1 MTTISEIVLHRM
13 RIPLTVP
20 YKLSFVELRAFDTI
34 LVEVHDGDGRVG
46 VGEATLLTGYTEES
60 VVRSWQLACRLC
72 REMAGK
78 SACDIKRRAGEHAGQ
93 AAFTSTAIT
102 TAVEMLEGNAWLRSR
117 RRTEVPLLA
126 LLHGETED
134 ELGDA
139 IRGHV
144 QQGYATFKVKVGFQV
159 DTDLA
164 RVALIQ
170 KLIQKLV
177 AGRGRI
183 RIDANQGYSSA
194 DACRFASSLDPRGI
208 ELLEQTCRAGD
219 WQAAAAV
226 AKVSTVPMMLDES
239 IYTLDDIARAA
250 DLGAAAYV
258 KLKLMK
264 TGGLEQLARA
274 LERIRAL
281 GMTPVL
287 GNGVACDIGCWM
299 EVRVAAELIDNAG
312 EMNGFLKTEHSLL
325 ENPMPVASGAVVLEP
340 DYWPRLDR
348 GALER
353 YAQASL
359 RCLPAGSEA

>member
-1 MTTISEIVLHRM
+1 MTTISEIVLHRL
-13 RIPLTVP
+13 RVPLTVP
-20 YKLSFVELRAFDTI
+20 YKLSLVELRAFDTI
-34 LVEVHDGDGRVG
+34 LVEVHGGDGRVG

-60 VVRSWQLACRLC
+60 VARSWELACRLC
-72 REMAGK
+72 RDMAGK
-78 SACDIKRRAGEHAGQ
+78 SAGDVKRRAGEHAAQ

-102 TAVEMLEGNAWLRSR
+102 TAVEMLEASSWLRSGQ
-117 RRTEVPLLA
+117 RTEVPLLA
-126 LLHGETED
+126 LLHGETEGELAD
-134 ELGDA
+134 E
-139 IRGHV
+139 IRNHV
-144 QQGYATFKVKVGFQV
+144 QQGYATFKVKVGFHA

-170 KLIQKLV
+170 KLV

-183 RIDANQGYSSA
+183 RLDANQGYSLA

-219 WQAAAAV
+219 WEAAAAV

-239 IYTLDDIARAA
+239 IYTLDDVERAA
-250 DLGAAAYV
+250 ELGAAAYV

-264 TGGLEQLARA
+264 VGGCEKLARA
-274 LERIRAL
+274 LDRIRAL

-299 EVRVAAELIDNAG
+299 EARVAGELVDNAG

-325 ENPMPVASGAVVLEP
+325 ENPMPVESGAVVLDP

-353 YAQASL
+353 YAQATL

>member
-1 MTTISEIVLHRM
+1 MTIISEIVLHRL
-13 RIPLTVP
+13 RVPLTVP
-20 YKLSFVELRAFDTI
+20 YKLSLVELRAFDTI
-34 LVEVHDGDGRVG
+34 LVEMHDEDGRVG

-60 VVRSWQLACRLC
+60 VAQSWDLACRLC
-72 REMAGK
+72 REMVGRCAG
-78 SACDIKRRAGEHAGQ
+78 DIKRCAGEHAAP

-102 TAVEMLEGNAWLRSR
+102 TAVEMLEGSSWLRGGQ
-117 RRTEVPLLA
+117 RTEVPLLA
-126 LLHGETED
+126 LLHGETEGALAD
-134 ELGDA
+134 E
-139 IRGHV
+139 IRSHV
-144 QQGYATFKVKVGFQV
+144 EQGYATFKVKVGFHA

-170 KLIQKLV
+170 KLV
-177 AGRGRI
+177 GGRGQI
-183 RIDANQGYSSA
+183 RLDANQGYSRA
-194 DACRFASSLDPRGI
+194 DACRFASALDPQGI

-239 IYTLDDIARAA
+239 IYTLDDVARAA
-250 DLGAAAYV
+250 ECGAAAYV

-264 TGGLEQLARA
+264 TGGLEKLADA
-274 LERIRAL
+274 LDRIRAL

-299 EVRVAAELIDNAG
+299 EACVAAELIDNAG

-325 ENPMPVASGAVVLEP
+325 ENPMPVASGAVVLDP

-353 YAQASL
+353 YTQASL
-359 RCLPAGSEA
+359 RCSAAGSEA

>member
-1 MTTISEIVLHRM
+1 MTTISKIVLHRL
-13 RIPLTVP
+13 RVPLTVP
-20 YKLSFVELRAFDTI
+20 YKLSLVELRAFDTI
-34 LVEVHDGDGRVG
+34 LVEVHGGDGRVG

-60 VVRSWQLACRLC
+60 VTRSWDLACRLC

-78 SACDIKRRAGEHAGQ
+78 SAGDIKRRAGEHAAQ

-102 TAVEMLEGNAWLRSR
+102 TAVEMLEANAWLRGGQ
-117 RRTEVPLLA
+117 RTEVPLLA
-126 LLHGETED
+126 LLHGETEGALAD
-134 ELGDA
+134 E
-139 IRGHV
+139 IRNHV
-144 QQGYATFKVKVGFQV
+144 QQGYATFKVKVGFHA

-170 KLIQKLV
+170 KLV
-177 AGRGRI
+177 GGRGRI
-183 RIDANQGYSSA
+183 RLDANQGYSRA
-194 DACRFASSLDPRGI
+194 DACRFASSLDPHGI

-219 WQAAAAV
+219 WEAAAAV

-239 IYTLDDIARAA
+239 IYTLDDVERAA
-250 DLGAAAYV
+250 ELGAAAYV

-264 TGGLEQLARA
+264 VGGCEKLARA
-274 LERIRAL
+274 LDRIRAL

-299 EVRVAAELIDNAG
+299 EARVAGELIDNAG

-325 ENPMPVASGAVVLEP
+325 ENPMPVESGAVVLDP

-353 YAQASL
+353 YAQATL
-359 RCLPAGSEA
+359 HCLPAGSEA